1 MIQAINLSYSFPQ
14 KDLYKKIS
22 FHIKQ
27 GEHAALIGSNGVGK
41 STLAAMIR
49 EPEEYLFEGK
59 LLVTEPEPVGYVTQ
73 FFDKDAVSETVFSYI
88 SEEFVQRQKKIDA
101 LCEELA
107 QTEDMEATLERY
119 QKALDDFTAIDG
131 EHYESNIRRQLK
143 IAGLQALEEEPI
155 ANLSGGEGKLVQ
167 VIREML
173 VHPRILVMDEP
184 DGFLDFEHL
193 NALRRLINQH
203 KGTLLVITHNRYL
216 LQYCFD
222 KILNLEDGQLDEY
235 EGSYPEYNLDLLK
248 RKIEQQELAQADEE
262 EIQRNRQLVEKLR
275 KEATMFD
282 NPTRGKTLHARVSLL
297 ERLEARKTRQPF
309 VDIKEPLIHL
319 ETAVPET
326 EDALLTLENYNVK
339 FGNTL
344 FEDLQLTLQ
353 PHEKVAVVGPNGTGK
368 TTLLREIFQ
377 NNNPAIRLS
386 PQAKVSYLSQNPDE
400 TILEQQTVYE
410 ALNKEEKL
418 SEQQLNLILDDYGFL
433 EEDGNRYVSQLSGGE
448 RNLLQLACIAENTG
462 NLLLLDEPSSHLD
475 IYAQMALERAL
486 KEYNGGILM
495 VSHDFYM
502 IANTMDYV
510 LLIEECGLRKVSIRK
525 FRKMMYAEYFDK
537 DYLEREQK
545 RKELES
551 KILSALKKKDY
562 HMAALLC
569 EKLN

>member
-22 FHIKQ
+22 FHIKP

-41 STLAAMIR
+41 STLAEMIR
-49 EPEEYLFEGK
+49 DPEEFLFEGK
-59 LLVTEPEPVGYVTQ
+59 LLVTEPEQVGYITQ
-73 FFDKDAVSETVFSYI
+73 FFDKDAVKETVFSFI
-88 SEEFVQRQKKIDA
+88 SAEFVRRQASIDA
-101 LCEELA
+101 LCDELA
-107 QTEDMEATLERY
+107 ETDDMEGTLERY
-119 QKALDDFTAIDG
+119 QKALDDFAAIDG

-143 IAGLQALEEEPI
+143 IAGLSEFENEPI

-193 NALRRLINQH
+193 NALRKLINQH
-203 KGTLLVITHNRYL
+203 KGTLLVITHSRYL

-222 KILNLEDGQLDEY
+222 KILNLEDGLLDEY
-235 EGSYPEYNLDLLK
+235 EGTYPEYNLDLLK
-248 RKIEQQELAQADEE
+248 RKIEQQEMAASDEE
-262 EIQRNRQLVEKLR
+262 EIERNRQLVEKLR

-319 ETAVPET
+319 ETELPNP
-326 EDALLTLENYNVK
+326 EDALLTLENYSVK

-344 FEDLQLTLQ
+344 FEDVQFVLQ
-353 PHEKVAVVGPNGTGK
+353 PQEKVAVVGPNGTGK

-377 NNNPAIRLS
+377 NDNPAIRLS
-386 PQAKVSYLSQNPDE
+386 PEGKVSYLSQNPNE
-400 TILEQQTVYE
+400 TIFENQTVRE
-410 ALNKEEKL
+410 ALEADFEL
-418 SEQQLNLILDDYGFL
+418 SEEELNRILDDYGFL
-433 EEDGNRYVSQLSGGE
+433 EEDMNRRVQQLSGGE
-448 RNLLQLACIAENTG
+448 RNLLQLACIAQNTG

-475 IYAQMALERAL
+475 IYAQMALECAL
-486 KEYNGGILM
+486 KDYNGGILM

-510 LLIEECGLRKVSIRK
+510 LLIEDCGLRKVSIRK

-537 DYLEREQK
+537 EYLEREQR
-545 RKELES
+545 RKELEN

-562 HMAALLC
+562 KTAAVLC
-569 EKLN
+569 EKLD